1 MTTAPTKV
9 PVASVAARP
18 PRDFRCHSG
27 KLKFLW
33 LGWIHPPRLLVVTC
47 NNMGTK
53 PMLNYLAEKAGSRA
67 NPSACSNSG
76 VVAKAIRPE
85 AARVRDALIARGL
98 ETPMTDNGLTRDQKF
113 NIIRDAFTDIT
124 SALGLDLTDDSLC
137 ETPQRIAK
145 MYVDEIFSGLDYS
158 HFPKITD
165 IDNKMQVEEMV
176 LVDNIDLTSTCEH
189 HFITIDGSARVA
201 YIPNDKV
208 IGLSK
213 INRVVRFFAQR
224 PQVQERLTQQ
234 ILVAMQTLLNTDDV
248 AVSMD
253 AVHYCVKSRG
263 VMDSNSSTRTTAL
276 GGVFKT
282 DSATRAEFL
291 R

>member
-1 MTTAPTKV
+1 
-9 PVASVAARP
+9 
-18 PRDFRCHSG
+18 
-27 KLKFLW
+27 
-33 LGWIHPPRLLVVTC
+33 
-47 NNMGTK
+47 
-53 PMLNYLAEKAGSRA
+53 MLNYLAEKAGSRA
-67 NPSACSNSG
+67 NHSASSNNG

-282 DSATRAEFL
+282 DPATRAEFL